1 MKNLLP
7 TLAAAVMPML
17 GGCDRCLTSVPCSGS
32 TPALVVVGEVTLDG
46 APVDALI
53 TLFGTDS
60 TELGHWQQ
68 WPDEYGPGFRS
79 LGHAIGDVNVCQA
92 GIGFEPAPL
101 AMSNRG
107 PGCTTRISRTRREPS
122 RPLPEHASRRDL
134 SGYIV
139 STSTFSK
146 RPFWSSITRVYS
158 FLQNYRWSSVVT
170 TAATPALPD
179 SLPA

>member
-92 GIGFEPAPL
+92 GYSVRASAVSDVESWPWVHDP
-101 AMSNRG
+101 NQ
-107 PGCTTRISRTRREPS
+107 PNETRALTAATGACEPS
-122 RPLPEHASRRDL
+122 RSQWIHRLDFDL
-134 SGYIV
+134 
-139 STSTFSK
+139 
-146 RPFWSSITRVYS
+146 
-158 FLQNYRWSSVVT
+158 
-170 TAATPALPD
+170 
-179 SLPA
+179 